1 MAYIMCKPEFLG
13 LEGIWWAISIT
24 GALIGVVV
32 YAIYRYLYKKNKL
45 FKVYND
51 ENGEECIS
59 I

>member
-1 MAYIMCKPEFLG
+1 IMCKPEFLG

-24 GALIGVVV
+24 GALKGVVV

-45 FKVYND
+45 FKVYKD